1 MSTLGFEMLVR
12 FIRRVLLN
20 CLAEVLLLRGC
31 NFWKLRT
38 CALNARSKVS
48 QAVWKCAYKR
58 YCMRFVADIPLEVK
72 FAGMPCFPHGISG
85 IFISRGAEFGRD
97 CVIFQQVTI
106 GSNTLSDAGGSS
118 GGAPIVGDCCYIGAG
133 AKLVGRIRVGHNVR
147 VGTNCCVYKDIAP
160 NSVCVCAET
169 RIIQKSDLDNT
180 FYSKEPD
187 GCSLYFRNGGWH
199 RG

>member
-1 MSTLGFEMLVR
+1 MSILGLEMFVR
-12 FIRRVLLN
+12 IIKWIVVGG
-20 CLAEVLLLRGC
+20 LARILLLRGW
-31 NFWKLRT
+31 NFWRLRT

-48 QAVWKCAYKR
+48 RSVWKCAYNL

-85 IFISRGAEFGRD
+85 VFISRGAEIGRD

-106 GSNTLSDAGGSS
+106 GSNTLLDAGGSS

-133 AKLVGRIRVGHNVR
+133 AKLVGQIRVGHNVR
-147 VGTNCCVYKDIAP
+147 VGANCCVYKDVAP
-160 NSVCVCAET
+160 NSVCVSAET
-169 RIIQKSDLDNT
+169 RIIQKRDLDNT
-180 FYSKEPD
+180 FYSKEPN
-187 GCSLYFRNGGWH
+187 GCVMYFRNGGWH